1 MLWSCCC
8 HTGRGLSPLSS
19 LLFQSILKNSC
30 PYPSRW
36 FTLDSR
42 FVAVMNVYCISK
54 FQPRSSSEDLKIL
67 GVLLT
72 CLFKC
77 FHIVIMILHRPYLD
91 RTASY
96 TTWTAKE
103 AELSGPVGHSDIVM
117 NKNRTSYSG
126 PLSQFIRY
134 LCCQILDTCCLNID
148 SDGVSMKTSDL
159 FNIFVSHHLFILMRR
174 YLNIICT
181 CFLELS
187 IIIQKQ
193 NWPSY
198 I

>member
-36 FTLDSR
+36 FTLDFR

-117 NKNRTSYSG
+117 NKKRTSCTTVG
-126 PLSQFIRY
+126 H
-134 LCCQILDTCCLNID
+134 CQILMLSDT
-148 SDGVSMKTSDL
+148 G
-159 FNIFVSHHLFILMRR
+159 
-174 YLNIICT
+174 YL
-181 CFLELS
+181 LS
-187 IIIQKQ
+187 EYRLWWCQYENLWLI
-193 NWPSY
+193 
-198 I
+198 